1 MKITEKFHSEK
12 KRLFL
17 FKFIYL
23 FIFGNLIVALL
34 YLQFFRK
41 DEFSDK
47 ERIQGQRRII
57 RPGPRGDVFDR
68 NGKLLIGNKAE
79 FAAVLHLDQLKNEIW
94 EEKIRLKKLSY
105 EFQKTLITNKKLSL
119 SSFIAQCL
127 KIKHIKN
134 RGVILYGSKPSISQK
149 TKIFLNDRRLSVK
162 EYNNSEWSC
171 KIDLEDVNLF
181 KNFHAYNI
189 GSQIKLD
196 TAGLF
201 TVKLFKHQIAEAQE
215 FLHYP
220 PENNSEHR
228 LISIQSQRQKSH

>member
-1 MKITEKFHSEK
+1 MKITEKFYSEK

-23 FIFGNLIVALL
+23 FIFCNLIVALL

-105 EFQKTLITNKKLSL
+105 EFQKTLIT
-119 SSFIAQCL
+119 Q
-127 KIKHIKN
+127 
-134 RGVILYGSKPSISQK
+134 
-149 TKIFLNDRRLSVK
+149 
-162 EYNNSEWSC
+162 
-171 KIDLEDVNLF
+171 
-181 KNFHAYNI
+181 
-189 GSQIKLD
+189 
-196 TAGLF
+196 
-201 TVKLFKHQIAEAQE
+201 
-215 FLHYP
+215 
-220 PENNSEHR
+220 
-228 LISIQSQRQKSH
+228 